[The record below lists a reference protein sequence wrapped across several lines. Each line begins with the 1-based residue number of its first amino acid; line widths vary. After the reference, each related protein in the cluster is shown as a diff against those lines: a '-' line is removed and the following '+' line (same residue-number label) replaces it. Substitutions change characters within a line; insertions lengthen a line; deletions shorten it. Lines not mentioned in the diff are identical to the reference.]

1 MSAPEYPDNRW
12 LSLHDLLCFKEYKT
26 SVGVLASSIEKEGI
40 QTYDRFGRRIS
51 ANGESPESLR
61 VKEEALDLLAE
72 HYEMISQDY
81 IDTFTL
87 NYEKYFPDHPHHPMM
102 YFGWPEDE
110 APDFSGYESESLP
123 QALMASHSMEKV
135 PRIDA
140 KRTYLLILAV
150 LFKEAKIDFNS
161 RGTAALIAHATEELG
176 SPVSEETV
184 RNILKDI
191 PEAIEYRRK

>member
-1 MSAPEYPDNRW
+1 MSAPEYPDNLW
-12 LSLHDLLCFKEYKT
+12 LSLHDLLSNNKYDI
-26 SVGVLASSIEKEGI
+26 SVGALASSIEKEGI
-40 QTYDRFGRRIS
+40 QTWDRFGRRIS

-72 HYEMISQDY
+72 HYEIISRDV
-81 IDTFTL
+81 INNFTL
-87 NYEKYFPDHPHHPMM
+87 DYEKYFPMHPHHPMM

-150 LFKEAKIDFNS
+150 LFKEAKIDFDS
-161 RGTAALIAHATEELG
+161 RGTTGLIARATEELG

>member
-12 LSLHDLLCFKEYKT
+12 LSLHELLTRKNKI

-51 ANGESPESLR
+51 SNGESPESLR
-61 VKEEALDLLAE
+61 VKEEALDLLAL
-72 HYEMISQDY
+72 HYDNLDSLEY
-81 IDTFTL
+81 ENTFWR
-87 NYEKYFPDHPHHPMM
+87 YENTRYEL
-102 YFGWPEDE
+102 FGWPEDE

-123 QALMASHSMEKV
+123 QAVMASHPMEKV

-150 LFKEAKIDFNS
+150 LFKEAKIDFDS
-161 RGTAALIAHATEELG
+161 RGTAALIAHATEALG

>member
-1 MSAPEYPDNRW
+1 MSAPEDPNNLW
-12 LSLHDLLCFKEYKT
+12 LSLHELLSRKNKI

-40 QTYDRFGRRIS
+40 QTWDRFGRRIS
-51 ANGESPESLR
+51 ANGDSPESLR
-61 VKEEALDLLAE
+61 VKEEALDLLAQ
-72 HYEMISQDY
+72 HYDNLDSLEY
-81 IDTFTL
+81 ENTFWR
-87 NYEKYFPDHPHHPMM
+87 YENTPYEL
-102 YFGWPEDE
+102 FGWPEDE

-123 QALMASHSMEKV
+123 QAVMASHPMEKV

-150 LFKEAKIDFNS
+150 LFKEAKIDFDS
-161 RGTAALIAHATEELG
+161 RGTAGLIARATEELG

>member
-51 ANGESPESLR
+51 SNGESPESLR
-61 VKEEALDLLAE
+61 VKEEALDLLAQ
-72 HYEMISQDY
+72 HYDNLDSLEY
-81 IDTFTL
+81 ENTFWR
-87 NYEKYFPDHPHHPMM
+87 YENTPLEL
-102 YFGWPEDE
+102 FGWPEDE

-123 QALMASHSMEKV
+123 KAVMASHPMEKV

-150 LFKEAKIDFNS
+150 LFKEAKIDFDS
-161 RGTAALIAHATEELG
+161 RGTAGLIARATEELG

>member
-1 MSAPEYPDNRW
+1 MSAPEYPNNIW
-12 LSLHDLLCFKEYKT
+12 LSLHYLLSGKHEI
-26 SVGVLASSIEKEGI
+26 SAGVLASSIEKEGI

-61 VKEEALDLLAE
+61 VKEDALDLLAQ
-72 HYEMISQDY
+72 HYGNLDSLE
-81 IDTFTL
+81 
-87 NYEKYFPDHPHHPMM
+87 YEKNFWRYEDHPLAL
-102 YFGWPEDE
+102 FGWPEDE

-123 QALMASHSMEKV
+123 QAVMASHPMEKV

-140 KRTYLLILAV
+140 KHTYLLILAV

-161 RGTAALIAHATEELG
+161 RGTAGLIAHATEELG
-176 SPVSEETV
+176 SPVSEQTV
-184 RNILKDI
+184 RNVLKDI